1 MPGIRAVRNDSG
13 GRSASWALQSWPRL
27 FYRGLMTFYRDEP
40 GARLPVKI
48 DATSNGELAPQ
59 PLTAPHFSYKL
70 ADHWHGQA
78 AVVSI
83 T

>member
-1 MPGIRAVRNDSG
+1 
-13 GRSASWALQSWPRL
+13 
-27 FYRGLMTFYRDEP
+27 MTFYRDEP